1 MADQTSDATSEIAAQ
16 IGSMQSVARK
26 SVIEI
31 VSIRATIDRISQ
43 ISGAV
48 SESVEQQLLATR
60 EIAQNIQ
67 QTAAR
72 TSEVASGMSQVAHA
86 AGTTD
91 TAASGV
97 LQSAQALSKS
107 SSKLKAEL
115 SRFIASLRRA

>member
-1 MADQTSDATSEIAAQ
+1 M
-16 IGSMQSVARK
+16 
-26 SVIEI
+26 IEI